1 MSADTLGNP
10 SLLIKNLSNN
20 NQNIRVN
27 AGIRKVFELMCLIFR
42 MSLGFLQPQFVI
54 TSISSLPG

>member
-27 AGIRKVFELMCLIFR
+27 VGIRKFFELMCLISR
-42 MSLGFLQPQFVI
+42 MSLGFLQPQSVI